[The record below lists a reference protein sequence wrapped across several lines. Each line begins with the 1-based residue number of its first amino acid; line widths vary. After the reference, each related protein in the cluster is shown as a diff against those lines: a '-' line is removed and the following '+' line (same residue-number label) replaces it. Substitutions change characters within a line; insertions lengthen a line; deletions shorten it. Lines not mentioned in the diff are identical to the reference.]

1 MPSMFNRIISERAV
15 ELFSEKGRELPAHPV
30 FFGGL
35 AFGILMLLLYLV
47 LRLDKD

>member
-1 MPSMFNRIISERAV
+1 MRSMFNRNFSQRAV
-15 ELFSEKGRELPAHPV
+15 DMFSETGRELPAHPV

-35 AFGILMLLLYLV
+35 AFGILLLLLYLA